1 MPGNRI
7 CWNVI
12 SQLDSLSDVEKQR
25 LKNAEW
31 SSESNEAMIAEVKD
45 FLIPLGGT
53 LGDLIEATPRDNI
66 SRVYLEDKMFETWNH
81 GRIALIG
88 DGKSID
94 YTRVPG
100 AGEGGCLFCCF
111 IR

>member
-1 MPGNRI
+1 
-7 CWNVI
+7 
-12 SQLDSLSDVEKQR
+12 
-25 LKNAEW
+25 
-31 SSESNEAMIAEVKD
+31 MIAEVKD

-88 DGKSID
+88 DGKLID
-94 YTRVPG
+94 
-100 AGEGGCLFCCF
+100 
-111 IR
+111 